1 MSKPAANPFFEIDFS
16 KFADMSKMA
25 SEFKMPFSMEP
36 MMAMQRRNV
45 EAMTAVNQA
54 AYESMQ
60 MIARRNMDMMRQ
72 GMEDMMG
79 MMNSMMTMPS
89 ASPQEKVMRQAEV
102 SKMAVEKCITNAK
115 EVADTLNKCNT
126 QAMEIVA
133 NRLSES
139 MEEIRGMMQ
148 PKQQNAA

>member
-1 MSKPAANPFFEIDFS
+1 MSKPAANPFFEVDFS

-25 SEFKMPFSMEP
+25 SEFKMPSMEP
-36 MMAMQRRNV
+36 MMAMQRRNL
-45 EAMTAVNQA
+45 EAMSAVNQA
-54 AYESMQ
+54 AYENMQ
-60 MIARRNMDMMRQ
+60 TLARRQMDMMRQ

-79 MMNSMMTMPS
+79 MMSGMMAAPS
-89 ASPQEKVMRQAEV
+89 SPQEKVMRQAEA
-102 SKMAVEKCITNAK
+102 SKMAVEKCIANAK
-115 EVADTLNKCNT
+115 DVAETLNKSNA

-148 PKQQNAA
+148 PQQRDAA